1 MHASVFERQ
10 FRFRIPGSS
19 QPAPSLPK
27 TTPVC
32 IPQLHNANRL
42 PGRAPDRLE
51 EAVLLCEPV
60 EAVVGLAH
68 GAYETADGVDLVVAG
83 VAAVLVNLAN
93 AQLDR
98 GVVLGPDDASG
109 SRLQGI
115 SIAEISNRGSR

>member
-1 MHASVFERQ
+1 MRPQPQNASVFERDPTC
-10 FRFRIPGSS
+10 RIPTFN
-19 QPAPSLPK
+19 QPLPSPLCVAVFH
-27 TTPVC
+27 TST
-32 IPQLHNANRL
+32 HNPNRL
-42 PGRAPDRLE
+42 ARRAPDRLE

-68 GAYETADGVDLVVAG
+68 GTNKAADGVDLVVTR

-109 SRLQGI
+109 GRLDGL
-115 SIAEISNRGSR
+115 ALR